1 MGDIYAT
8 LVWPLHLP
16 CRFLSA
22 YDLDRRTVLV
32 SRDPSTPKPSSVG
45 LWLPMSHQT
54 AKGLDSS
61 ENTGIAVE
69 SEATA

>member
-1 MGDIYAT
+1 MGDICGT

-22 YDLDRRTVLV
+22 YALDRRTVGA
-32 SRDPSTPKPSSVG
+32 SRNPKHPQPSSVG

-54 AKGLDSS
+54 AKGWDSN

-69 SEATA
+69 SEAMA

>member
-1 MGDIYAT
+1 MGDIYDT

-22 YDLDRRTVLV
+22 YDLAGELSELLV
-32 SRDPSTPKPSSVG
+32 IPSTSKPSLVG

-69 SEATA
+69 SEARA